1 MRPVSFPSRLAAAFF
16 GFLVLLTPLSLAAQE
31 TDAPSPADQV
41 AQMIADVAE
50 AQEAYELLRGNL
62 AARLTREFEM
72 RDYTLATEF
81 AAAWANG
88 MNTNLLDA
96 VGLYLN
102 NANTLRAWHAAIRRG
117 EVDGAAAL
125 SVLDP
130 AMAMFYRVDLY
141 LEDGFEA
148 YVAAVVEGGRY
159 THLKR
164 ETGCCSGLYSYYDRL
179 EHLPVERAVLP
190 DWRWIGG
197 LRVIPPLEPADRE
210 SGGAA
215 RARVEAMTSDMPTP
229 LRVTTARQLQF
240 DLSRAGVPEHAE
252 VQLLLGLGADRLE
265 AQRIDI
271 EPLIEAI
278 EGSEDAAERAELLR
292 ELQDALL
299 ERAGQ
304 LAPEAMGA
312 TLHEGADAEAL
323 SDLLATTQDLLD
335 RAGQTGL
342 VPSLPALQRVLGG
355 LNLAAELAEARGEAP
370 TAAELRGM
378 IDTFGSTVAPGAT
391 VTAPFAAQ
399 YGAVTGQLGQ
409 TREAWQAAAEA
420 MDGVVR
426 MIEGDQSA
434 MADVTAASER
444 IQRALDPKAI
454 IRAMAGEAL
463 DAVEG
468 LIPGASGWIS
478 RAFSGLF
485 S

>member
-1 MRPVSFPSRLAAAFF
+1 MRPVSFLPRLAAAFTALF
-16 GFLVLLTPLSLAAQE
+16 VLLMPFSLTAQE
-31 TDAPSPADQV
+31 APSPADQV
-41 AQMIADVAE
+41 AQMIADIAE
-50 AQEAYELLRGNL
+50 AQEAYELLRGDL
-62 AARLTREFEM
+62 AARLTREFEA
-72 RDYTLATEF
+72 RGYTQVVQYSG
-81 AAAWANG
+81 AWANG
-88 MNTNLLDA
+88 MNTHLLDA

-117 EVDGAAAL
+117 EVDGGAAL
-125 SVLDP
+125 AVLDP

-141 LEDGFEA
+141 LEGGFEA
-148 YVAAVVEGGRY
+148 YVAAVVAGGRY
-159 THLKR
+159 THLKQ
-164 ETGCCSGLYSYYDRL
+164 ENGCCGGLYSYYDRL

-197 LRVIPPLEPADRE
+197 LRVIPPLDPADRDT
-210 SGGAA
+210 GAA
-215 RARVEAMTSDMPTP
+215 AQARVEAMTSGMPAP
-229 LRVTTARQLQF
+229 LRSTTARQLQF
-240 DLSRAGVPEHAE
+240 DLTRAGLPEEAE
-252 VQLLLGLGADRLE
+252 VQVLLGLGADRLE
-265 AQRIDI
+265 ARRIDLA
-271 EPLIEAI
+271 PLLDAI

-304 LAPEAMGA
+304 LAPEIMGA
-312 TLHEGADAEAL
+312 TLHEGGDAEAL

-342 VPSLPALQRVLGG
+342 APSLPALQRVLGG

-378 IDTFGSTVAPGAT
+378 IDTFGSTVAPGAS

-399 YGAVTGQLGQ
+399 YGAVAAQLGQ
-409 TREAWQAAAEA
+409 TREAWQAAGDA

-426 MIEGDQSA
+426 MIEGDESA

-454 IRAMAGEAL
+454 ITAMTGEAL
-463 DAVEG
+463 SAVES
-468 LIPGASGWIS
+468 LIPGSGGWIS